1 MGEVTGGLEIIG
13 GVGGTAVNLAELEAL
28 GGTLERAADHLED
41 ARSRMHRGLA
51 VAALGAN
58 LAPASAERARAALSM
73 AGATLGR
80 LSAEVADVAARLARA
95 REAYGTAER
104 VTLDDLMGRILG
116 LDRVVSPLPAP
127 IAPVDRARLALLA
140 PSLVLAMLPWGT
152 AQVTLRRADV
162 GEQTGRPPD
171 GVGDLMRG
179 IDALYPASGGPPG
192 AVGVTRIES
201 ADGAVSWA
209 VLVPGTQTLA
219 PGGSNPYDDATNA
232 QAYVGVPTA
241 AMTAVVGALAAAGA
255 RPREPVLLAGHSQG
269 GMTAMRLAA
278 DPEVRRRF
286 RITAVVT
293 AGSPV
298 GHMATPPGVSALHLE
313 HAQDPTPALD
323 ATEPPDEVD
332 RVTVRRSL
340 AGTGESAHATSSY
353 AHTGDLVDA
362 ATHPSVVEWRQRA
375 GEVLGGPGALAT
387 STVYVAERGSDQ

>member
-1 MGEVTGGLEIIG
+1 MV
-13 GVGGTAVNLAELEAL
+13 
-28 GGTLERAADHLED
+28 
-41 ARSRMHRGLA
+41 S
-51 VAALGAN
+51 LGAN
-58 LAPASAERARAALSM
+58 LAPASAERARAALSL
-73 AGATLGR
+73 AEAALGR
-80 LSAEVADVAARLARA
+80 LSGEVADLAARLGRA

-104 VTLDDLMGRILG
+104 VTLDHLMARILG

-127 IAPVDRARLALLA
+127 ITPVDRTRLALLA

-152 AQVTLRRADV
+152 AQVNLRRADV
-162 GEQTGRPPD
+162 GETTGRPPD

-323 ATEPPDEVD
+323 ATEPPDEAD

-362 ATHPSVVEWRQRA
+362 ATHPSVVEWRERA
-375 GEVLGGPGALAT
+375 GEVLGGPGAVAT
-387 STVYVAERGSDQ
+387 RTVYVAERGSDQ